1 MSTFQK
7 SDDSK
12 PQSKPISEQVRAK
25 SRLDDSLSGFSNN
38 LPRIPKHSPL
48 SKMSPEELNDL
59 THRIMCDNLSK
70 EEIAKISSILLKRE
84 EINKRMKDINSVE
97 EFSAIMKE
105 HDTEENREVNQFM
118 KEMEEIRENLLRR
131 ELPELYEGEVKSHK
145 SKEKA

>member
-1 MSTFQK
+1 
-7 SDDSK
+7 
-12 PQSKPISEQVRAK
+12 
-25 SRLDDSLSGFSNN
+25 
-38 LPRIPKHSPL
+38 
-48 SKMSPEELNDL
+48 MSPEELNDL

-105 HDTEENREVNQFM
+105 HDTEENREVNKFM

-131 ELPELYEGEVKSHK
+131 ELPELYEGEVKSQK
-145 SKEKA
+145 STEKAQELVMQEMLKEE